1 MPINRNILRRLPSA
15 MLAVFLLATPIAAR
29 ADAQAEQLFGTAL
42 VEACQLPREEA
53 YMDRSRTAQGN
64 RVYQLMLSGD
74 LYAWDPATD
83 SYALYA
89 HVPAEP
95 RYNVEIPF
103 EKQSASLQ
111 REITET
117 VSLLIPSDE
126 GLYGFNYRSGR
137 IGPIDQDGWHE
148 LDARLDVSRLYQ
160 TKDNYP
166 RNLRSAFVEN
176 GTLYAFHDISLN
188 TDAAPPATELLAF
201 DLVSGKCAVTSLPDT
216 AYFCRHTPG
225 RLLCLQLG
233 DACALYLAVY
243 DIASQTMTPLD
254 IAVPLS
260 IDKRAFSSSMRLRI
274 ETSGMAYD
282 AERNIIYLPGPKM
295 LWRSIDGAPFEA
307 IQIVDG
313 WEEKIPVSNAWVLS
327 SGVYFGELGWPYA
340 VRP

>member
-1 MPINRNILRRLPSA
+1 MRTNRNILHRLPSA
-15 MLAVFLLATPIAAR
+15 MMAAILLAAPIAAR
-29 ADAQAEQLFGTAL
+29 ADAQAERLFGASFT
-42 VEACQLPREEA
+42 EAVQLPREDVYNE
-53 YMDRSRTAQGN
+53 RCQTVQGD

-74 LYAWDPATD
+74 IYAWDPATD
-83 SYALYA
+83 SYTFYT

-137 IGPIDQDGWHE
+137 IGPIDHEGWHE
-148 LDARLDVSRLYQ
+148 LDVRLDVSRLYQ
-160 TKDNYP
+160 TRDNYP
-166 RNLRSAFVEN
+166 HNLRSAFIEQN
-176 GTLYAFHDISLN
+176 KLYAFHDVNLSS
-188 TDAAPPATELLAF
+188 DKAPATELLAF
-201 DLVSGKCAVTSLPDT
+201 DLLSGACAVTSLPDT
-216 AYFCRHTPG
+216 AYFCRYAPG
-225 RLLCLQLG
+225 KLLCLQKD
-233 DACALYLAVY
+233 DACALHLAVY
-243 DIASQTMTPLD
+243 DIASQVMTPLD

-260 IDKRAFSSSMRLRI
+260 VKKSAFSSAIELRI

-282 AERNIIYLPGPKM
+282 AQRDTIYLAGPKT
-295 LWRSIDGAPFEA
+295 LWRSADGAPFEA
-307 IQIVDG
+307 IPIIDG